1 MFWVARNILHN
12 VIADRMDEARLGW
25 QRKSPGICFYEPVTG
40 AIKRVAEAIVNG
52 RRGFSTLT
60 AGLP

>member
-1 MFWVARNILHN
+1 MFWVARKILHN

-25 QRKSPGICFYEPVTG
+25 QRKSAGIRFYEPVTG
-40 AIKRVAEAIVNG
+40 AIKRVTEAIANG
-52 RRGFSTLT
+52 RCGFSTLT

>member
-1 MFWVARNILHN
+1 MFWVARNILDN
-12 VIADRMDEARLGW
+12 VIADRMDEARLGL
-25 QRKSPGICFYEPVTG
+25 QRKSPGIRLYEPVTD